1 MQTQLFSRQPPSFRS
16 FVIAVITCLV
26 VLFFDWR
33 MPHLIK
39 PARDVLYAAYNPI
52 YALAN
57 YPVLSREWLSQQTKS
72 EAQLR
77 RENTAMQ
84 AELLQAQVRLQ
95 KLSELS
101 AENTRLRGLLDTPL
115 IIDGQMEIA
124 EVIGTDADPLRHII
138 VINRGSKHNLR
149 VGQTVLDDNGIM
161 GQLIDVYPHSS
172 RVMLLSDKE
181 HSLSVRLEHTGMRAI
196 VSGTG
201 DLGLLKMEYVPTSA
215 DIKVGEKVYSSG
227 LGEHFPAGYLVGTV
241 SKVNRHNS
249 GEFAK
254 IDVVPAAALA
264 SGHHV
269 VVLFSESLA
278 KEQPHANRES

>member
-1 MQTQLFSRQPPSFRS
+1 MQPNIFSRQPPSFRS
-16 FVIAVITCLV
+16 FIIAVITCLV

-33 MPHLIK
+33 MPYVIQ

-52 YALAN
+52 YALAS
-57 YPVLSREWLSQQTKS
+57 YPVLSREWLNQQTKS
-72 EAQLR
+72 ETQLR

-115 IIDGQMEIA
+115 IIDCRMEIA

-138 VINRGSKHNLR
+138 IINRGAMDHLK
-149 VGQTVLDDNGIM
+149 VGQTVLDDKGIM
-161 GQLIDVYPHSS
+161 GQIINVYPHSS

-181 HSLSVRLEHTGMRAI
+181 HSLSVRLERTGMRAI

-201 DLGLLKMEYVPTSA
+201 DLGRLKMEYVPTSA
-215 DIKVGEKVYSSG
+215 NIQVGDKVLSSG
-227 LGEHFPAGYLVGTV
+227 LGEHFPAGYAVGTV
-241 SKVNRHNS
+241 AKIRRHNS
-249 GEFAK
+249 GEFAE
-254 IDVVPAAALA
+254 IDVTPAAQLA
-264 SGHHV
+264 TGHHV
-269 VVLFSESLA
+269 VVLFSDSLA
-278 KEQPHANRES
+278 KEQPYADR

>member
-1 MQTQLFSRQPPSFRS
+1 MQAHLFSRQPTSFRS
-16 FVIAVITCLV
+16 FIIALVACFV

-33 MPHLIK
+33 MPHVIQ

-52 YALAN
+52 YAVAS
-57 YPVLSREWLSQQTKS
+57 YPVLSREWLTQQTKS

-95 KLSELS
+95 KISELS

-115 IIDGQMEIA
+115 IIDGRMEIA

-138 VINRGSKHNLR
+138 VINRGSNSQLR
-149 VGQTVLDDNGIM
+149 VGQTVLDDKGIM
-161 GQLIDVYPHSS
+161 GQVINVYPHSS

-196 VSGTG
+196 VTGTG
-201 DLGLLKMEYVPTSA
+201 DLGRLKMEYVPTSA
-215 DIKVGEKVYSSG
+215 NIKVGEKVYSSG
-227 LGEHFPAGYLVGTV
+227 LGQHFPAGYFVGTV
-241 SKVNRHNS
+241 SKVQRHNS
-249 GEFAK
+249 GEFAQ
-254 IDVVPAAALA
+254 IDVIPAAQLA
-264 SGHHV
+264 GGHHV
-269 VVLFSESLA
+269 VVLFSDSLA
-278 KEQPHANRES
+278 MEQPHVDR

>member
-1 MQTQLFSRQPPSFRS
+1 VQPNLFSRQPPSFRS

-33 MPHLIK
+33 MPHVIK

-52 YALAN
+52 YALAS
-57 YPVLSREWLSQQTKS
+57 YPVLSREWLNQQTKS

-84 AELLQAQVRLQ
+84 AELLQARVRLQ

-101 AENTRLRGLLDTPL
+101 AENNRLRGLLDTPL
-115 IIDGQMEIA
+115 IIDGRMQIA

-138 VINRGSKHNLR
+138 IINRGSADQLKI
-149 VGQTVLDDNGIM
+149 GQTVLDDQGIM
-161 GQLIDVYPHSS
+161 GQIINVYPHSA

-181 HSLSVRLEHTGMRAI
+181 HSLSVRLERTGMRAI

-201 DLGLLKMEYVPTSA
+201 DLGQLKMDYVATSA
-215 DIKVGEKVYSSG
+215 NIKVGDKVFSSG

-241 SKVNRHNS
+241 SKVSRHNS
-249 GEFAK
+249 GEFAE
-254 IDVVPAAALA
+254 IDVVPAAQLA

-278 KEQPHANRES
+278 KEQPYANR

>member
-1 MQTQLFSRQPPSFRS
+1 MQPNIFSRQPPSYRS
-16 FVIAVITCLV
+16 FIIAVITCLV

-33 MPHLIK
+33 MPYVIQ

-52 YALAN
+52 YALAS
-57 YPVLSREWLSQQTKS
+57 YPVLSREWLNQQTKS
-72 EAQLR
+72 ETQLR

-115 IIDGQMEIA
+115 IIDGRMEIA

-138 VINRGSKHNLR
+138 IINRGAMDHLK
-149 VGQTVLDDNGIM
+149 VGQTVLDDKGIM
-161 GQLIDVYPHSS
+161 GQIINVYPHSS

-181 HSLSVRLEHTGMRAI
+181 HSLSVRLERTGMRAI

-201 DLGLLKMEYVPTSA
+201 DLGRLKMEYVPTSA
-215 DIKVGEKVYSSG
+215 NIQVGDKVLSSG
-227 LGEHFPAGYLVGTV
+227 LGEHFPAGYAVGTV
-241 SKVNRHNS
+241 AKIRRHNS
-249 GEFAK
+249 GEFAE
-254 IDVVPAAALA
+254 IDVTPAAQLA
-264 SGHHV
+264 TGHHV
-269 VVLFSESLA
+269 VVLFSDSLA
-278 KEQPHANRES
+278 KEQPYADR

>member
-1 MQTQLFSRQPPSFRS
+1 MQPNLFSRQPPSFRS

-33 MPHLIK
+33 MPHVIK

-52 YALAN
+52 YALAS
-57 YPVLSREWLSQQTKS
+57 YPVLSREWLNQQTKS

-84 AELLQAQVRLQ
+84 AELLQARVRLQ

-101 AENTRLRGLLDTPL
+101 AENNRLRGLLDTPL
-115 IIDGQMEIA
+115 IIDGRMQIA

-138 VINRGSKHNLR
+138 IINRGSADQLKI
-149 VGQTVLDDNGIM
+149 GQTVLDDQGIM
-161 GQLIDVYPHSS
+161 GQIINVYPHSA

-181 HSLSVRLEHTGMRAI
+181 HSLSVCLERTGMRAI

-201 DLGLLKMEYVPTSA
+201 DLGQLKMDYVATSA
-215 DIKVGEKVYSSG
+215 NIKVGDKVFSSG

-241 SKVNRHNS
+241 SKVSRHNS
-249 GEFAK
+249 GEFAE
-254 IDVVPAAALA
+254 IDVVPAAQLA

-278 KEQPHANRES
+278 KEQPYANR

>member
-1 MQTQLFSRQPPSFRS
+1 VQTQLFSRQPPSFRS
-16 FVIAVITCLV
+16 FVIAVIACLV

-33 MPHLIK
+33 MPHIIQ

-52 YALAN
+52 YAVAS
-57 YPVLSREWLSQQTKS
+57 YPVLSREWLNQQTKS

-101 AENTRLRGLLDTPL
+101 AENARLRGLLDTPL
-115 IIDGQMEIA
+115 IIDGRIEIA

-138 VINRGSKHNLR
+138 VINRGTANQLK
-149 VGQTVLDDNGIM
+149 VGQIVLDDKGIM
-161 GQLIDVYPHSS
+161 GQIINANPYSS

-181 HSLSVRLEHTGMRAI
+181 HSLSVRVERTGMRAI
-196 VSGTG
+196 VSGIG
-201 DLGLLKMEYVPTSA
+201 DLGRLKMEYVPTSA
-215 DIKVGEKVYSSG
+215 EIKVGDKIFSSG

-241 SKVNRHNS
+241 SKIQRHNT
-249 GEFAK
+249 GEFAQ
-254 IDVVPAAALA
+254 IDVTPAAQL
-264 SGHHV
+264 SGGHHV
-269 VVLFSESLA
+269 VVLFSDSLA
-278 KEQPHANRES
+278 MEQPHANQ

>member
-1 MQTQLFSRQPPSFRS
+1 MQPNIFSRQPPSFRS
-16 FVIAVITCLV
+16 FIIAVITCLV

-33 MPHLIK
+33 MPYVIQ

-52 YALAN
+52 YALAS
-57 YPVLSREWLSQQTKS
+57 YPVLSREWLNQQTKS
-72 EAQLR
+72 ETQLR

-115 IIDGQMEIA
+115 IIDGRMEIA

-138 VINRGSKHNLR
+138 IINRGSMDHLK
-149 VGQTVLDDNGIM
+149 VGQTVLDDKGIM
-161 GQLIDVYPHSS
+161 GQIINVYPHSS

-181 HSLSVRLEHTGMRAI
+181 HSLSVRLERTGMRAI

-201 DLGLLKMEYVPTSA
+201 DLCRLKMEYVPTSA
-215 DIKVGEKVYSSG
+215 NIQVGDKVLSSG
-227 LGEHFPAGYLVGTV
+227 LGEHFPAGYAVGTV
-241 SKVNRHNS
+241 AKIRRHNS
-249 GEFAK
+249 GEFAE
-254 IDVVPAAALA
+254 IDITPAAQLA
-264 SGHHV
+264 TGHHV
-269 VVLFSESLA
+269 VVLFSDSLA
-278 KEQPHANRES
+278 KEQPYADR

>member
-1 MQTQLFSRQPPSFRS
+1 MQPNLFSRQPPSFRS

-33 MPHLIK
+33 MPYVIQ

-52 YALAN
+52 YALAS
-57 YPVLSREWLSQQTKS
+57 YPVLSREWLNQQTKS

-101 AENTRLRGLLDTPL
+101 AENNRLRGLLDTPL
-115 IIDGQMEIA
+115 IIDGRMQIA

-138 VINRGSKHNLR
+138 IINRGSVDHLK
-149 VGQTVLDDNGIM
+149 VGQTVLDDKGIM
-161 GQLIDVYPHSS
+161 GQLVDVYPHSS

-181 HSLSVRLEHTGMRAI
+181 HSLSVRLERTGMRAI
-196 VSGTG
+196 ISGKG
-201 DLGLLKMEYVPTSA
+201 DLGQLKMDYVPTSA
-215 DIKVGEKVYSSG
+215 NIKIGDKVFSSG

-241 SKVNRHNS
+241 SKVSRHTS
-249 GEFAK
+249 GEFAE
-254 IDVVPAAALA
+254 IGVQPAAQLA

-269 VVLFSESLA
+269 VILFSESLA
-278 KEQPHANRES
+278 KEQPYADR

>member
-1 MQTQLFSRQPPSFRS
+1 MQPNIFSRQPPSFRS
-16 FVIAVITCLV
+16 FIIAVITCLV

-33 MPHLIK
+33 MPYVIQ

-52 YALAN
+52 YALAS
-57 YPVLSREWLSQQTKS
+57 YPVLSREWLNQQTKS
-72 EAQLR
+72 ETQLR

-115 IIDGQMEIA
+115 IIDGRMEIA

-138 VINRGSKHNLR
+138 IINRGAMDHLK
-149 VGQTVLDDNGIM
+149 VGQTVLDDKGIM
-161 GQLIDVYPHSS
+161 GQIINVYPHSS

-181 HSLSVRLEHTGMRAI
+181 HSLSVRLERTGMRAI

-201 DLGLLKMEYVPTSA
+201 DLGRLKMEYVPTSA
-215 DIKVGEKVYSSG
+215 NIQVGDKVLSSG
-227 LGEHFPAGYLVGTV
+227 LGEHFPVGYAVGTV
-241 SKVNRHNS
+241 AKIRRHNS
-249 GEFAK
+249 GEFAE
-254 IDVVPAAALA
+254 IDVTPAAQLA
-264 SGHHV
+264 TGHHV
-269 VVLFSESLA
+269 VVLFSDSLA
-278 KEQPHANRES
+278 KEQPYADR

>member
-1 MQTQLFSRQPPSFRS
+1 MQAHLFSRQPPSFRS
-16 FVIAVITCLV
+16 FIIALITCLV

-33 MPHLIK
+33 MPHVVQ

-52 YALAN
+52 YAVAS
-57 YPVLSREWLSQQTKS
+57 YPVLSREWLNQQTKS

-77 RENTAMQ
+77 RENTAMR

-95 KLSELS
+95 KIAELS

-115 IIDGQMEIA
+115 ILDGRMEIA

-138 VINRGSKHNLR
+138 VINRGSNNKLK
-149 VGQTVLDDNGIM
+149 VGQTVLDDMGIM
-161 GQLIDVYPHSS
+161 GQIIDVYPHSS

-201 DLGLLKMEYVPTSA
+201 DLGRLKMEYVPTSA
-215 DIKVGEKVYSSG
+215 NIKVGEKVYSSG
-227 LGEHFPAGYLVGTV
+227 LGQHFPAGYLVGTV
-241 SKVNRHNS
+241 SNVKRHNS
-249 GEFAK
+249 GEFAQ
-254 IDVVPAAALA
+254 IDVTPAAQLA
-264 SGHHV
+264 GGHHV
-269 VVLFSESLA
+269 VVLFSDSLA
-278 KEQPHANRES
+278 MEQPHVNR

>member
-1 MQTQLFSRQPPSFRS
+1 MQSQLFSRQPPSFRS

-57 YPVLSREWLSQQTKS
+57 YPVLSREWLNQQTKS

-77 RENTAMQ
+77 RENTAMH

-138 VINRGSKHNLR
+138 VINRGSQNNLR

-161 GQLIDVYPHSS
+161 GQIINVYPHSS

-241 SKVNRHNS
+241 AKVNRHNS

-254 IDVVPAAALA
+254 IEVLPAAALA

-269 VVLFSESLA
+269 VVLFSESLSR
-278 KEQPHANRES
+278 EQPHADR

>member
-1 MQTQLFSRQPPSFRS
+1 MQAHLFSRQPPSFRS
-16 FVIAVITCLV
+16 FIIALITCLV

-33 MPHLIK
+33 MPHVVQ

-52 YALAN
+52 YAVAS
-57 YPVLSREWLSQQTKS
+57 YPVLSREWLNQQTKS

-77 RENTAMQ
+77 RENTAMR

-95 KLSELS
+95 KIAELS

-115 IIDGQMEIA
+115 ILDGRMEIA

-138 VINRGSKHNLR
+138 VINRGSNNKLK
-149 VGQTVLDDNGIM
+149 VGQTVLDDMGIM
-161 GQLIDVYPHSS
+161 GQIIDVYPHSS

-201 DLGLLKMEYVPTSA
+201 DLGRLKMEYVPTSA
-215 DIKVGEKVYSSG
+215 NIKVGEKVYSSG
-227 LGEHFPAGYLVGTV
+227 LGQHFPAGYLVGTV
-241 SKVNRHNS
+241 SNVRRHNS
-249 GEFAK
+249 GEFAQ
-254 IDVVPAAALA
+254 IDVTPAAQLA
-264 SGHHV
+264 GGHHV
-269 VVLFSESLA
+269 VVLFSDSLA
-278 KEQPHANRES
+278 MEQPHVNR

>member
-1 MQTQLFSRQPPSFRS
+1 MQAHLFSRQPPSFRS
-16 FVIAVITCLV
+16 FIIALVTCLV

-33 MPHLIK
+33 MPHVVQ

-52 YALAN
+52 YAVAS
-57 YPVLSREWLSQQTKS
+57 YPVLSREWLNQQTKS
-72 EAQLR
+72 EVQLR

-95 KLSELS
+95 KISELS

-115 IIDGQMEIA
+115 IIDGRIEIA

-138 VINRGSKHNLR
+138 VINRGSNNELK
-149 VGQTVLDDNGIM
+149 VGQTVLDDKGIM
-161 GQLIDVYPHSS
+161 GQIINVYPHSS

-201 DLGLLKMEYVPTSA
+201 DLGRLIMQYVPTSA
-215 DIKVGEKVYSSG
+215 NIKVGEKVYSSG
-227 LGEHFPAGYLVGTV
+227 LGQHFPAGYLVGQV
-241 SKVNRHNS
+241 SKVQRHNS
-249 GEFAK
+249 GEFAQ
-254 IDVVPAAALA
+254 IDVTPAAQLA
-264 SGHHV
+264 GGHHV
-269 VVLFSESLA
+269 VVLFSDSLA
-278 KEQPHANRES
+278 MEQPHVNR

>member
-1 MQTQLFSRQPPSFRS
+1 MQPNLFSRKPPSFRS

-33 MPHLIK
+33 MPHVVQ
-39 PARDVLYAAYNPI
+39 PAREVLYAAYNPI
-52 YALAN
+52 YALAS
-57 YPVLSREWLSQQTKS
+57 YPVLSSEWLNQQTKS

-101 AENTRLRGLLDTPL
+101 AENNRLRGLLDTPL
-115 IIDGQMEIA
+115 IIDGRMQIA

-138 VINRGSKHNLR
+138 IINRGALDHLKI
-149 VGQTVLDDNGIM
+149 GQTVLDDKGIM
-161 GQLIDVYPHSS
+161 GQIIDVYPHSA
-172 RVMLLSDKE
+172 RIMLLSDKE
-181 HSLSVRLEHTGMRAI
+181 NSLSVRLERTGMRAI

-201 DLGLLKMEYVPTSA
+201 DLGQLKMQYVPTSA
-215 DIKVGEKVYSSG
+215 NIKVGDKVFSSG

-241 SKVNRHNS
+241 SKVSRHNS
-249 GEFAK
+249 GEFAE
-254 IDVVPAAALA
+254 IDVMPTAQLA

-278 KEQPHANRES
+278 KEQPYVDR

>member
-1 MQTQLFSRQPPSFRS
+1 MQPNLFSRQPPSFRS

-33 MPHLIK
+33 MPYVIQ

-52 YALAN
+52 YALAS
-57 YPVLSREWLSQQTKS
+57 YPVLSREWLNQQTKS

-101 AENTRLRGLLDTPL
+101 AENNRLRGLLDTPL
-115 IIDGQMEIA
+115 IIDGRMQIA

-138 VINRGSKHNLR
+138 IINRGSVDHLK
-149 VGQTVLDDNGIM
+149 VGQTILDDKGIM
-161 GQLIDVYPHSS
+161 GQLVDVYPHSS

-181 HSLSVRLEHTGMRAI
+181 HSLSVRLERTGMRAI
-196 VSGTG
+196 VSGKG
-201 DLGLLKMEYVPTSA
+201 DLGQLKMDYVPTSA
-215 DIKVGEKVYSSG
+215 NIKIGDKVFSSG

-241 SKVNRHNS
+241 SKVSRHTS
-249 GEFAK
+249 GEFAE
-254 IDVVPAAALA
+254 IVVQPAAQLA

-269 VVLFSESLA
+269 VILFSESLA
-278 KEQPHANRES
+278 KEQPYADR